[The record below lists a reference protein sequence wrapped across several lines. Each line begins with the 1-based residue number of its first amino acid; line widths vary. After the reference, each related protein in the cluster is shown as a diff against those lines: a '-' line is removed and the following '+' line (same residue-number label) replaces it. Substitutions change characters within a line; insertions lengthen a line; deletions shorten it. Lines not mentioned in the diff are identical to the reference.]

1 MPTLTCFPFSTSKVV
16 SLHFARHGRVLY
28 TAGMDGII
36 CELNSRTGESKD
48 TIKATKKPIN
58 SFTLSHGERNFNF
71 ICSPDACLKK
81 PLLKSSL
88 PDVYYVNRRFLPK
101 MDGLFLMYHEVE
113 NSFLIIC

>member
-58 SFTLSHGERNFNF
+58 SFTLSHDEKFMGVSSKITRLFSVSEKKEILR
-71 ICSPDACLKK
+71 IPSDVVCHYLKLALLSPC
-81 PLLKSSL
+81 
-88 PDVYYVNRRFLPK
+88 
-101 MDGLFLMYHEVE
+101 
-113 NSFLIIC
+113 